1 MDNNEKRMLDETGAE
16 AENTQAAEIAEPA
29 ERAESAEQAQA
40 AEPAEPAARIE
51 AEFDA
56 DSDAEYGEDESEYE
70 DEDDA
75 PARRHGCSWAG
86 LIIALLF
93 GALLLG
99 GAAMLMSAMDEI
111 AGDGSLTGQEVT
123 VEIPQGTRTSEIAQL
138 LQDQGVI
145 EHALFFKGYLAIT
158 DKAGDLQYGTFQLR
172 VGAGYDELI
181 EVLTQPQ
188 SNTVRVTFPEGSTI
202 FQFARRVEEAG
213 LCTADEFIEAANNV
227 EAYADIPFWSRI
239 EADPNTFM
247 LGEGYLF
254 PETYEFY
261 KDDTPENI
269 VRKLYEQFNDEITA
283 DMYARMDELGM
294 SLREI
299 ITLASLIQE
308 EAGDPANQADVS
320 SVFHNRLQ
328 PDSPYPRMGS
338 DVTWYYLEDF
348 VLPYYAKQAGVSD
361 EEGESVT
368 PTEIKYAYFTGDS
381 DPNSRVGLPA
391 GPLSSPGRDA
401 IHAALYPSDTDY
413 YFFLT
418 DKNGKYYYANTY
430 EQHQQ
435 NIVEMERVN
444 NS

>member
-1 MDNNEKRMLDETGAE
+1 MDNNEKRMLDENGAE
-16 AENTQAAEIAEPA
+16 AESIQNAEIAET
-29 ERAESAEQAQA
+29 AEQA
-40 AEPAEPAARIE
+40 
-51 AEFDA
+51 EFAQPGEYIGENPGYDFPDEEEE
-56 DSDAEYGEDESEYE
+56 DSDEYE
-70 DEDDA
+70 YDEEDDA
-75 PARRHGCSWAG
+75 PARRHGCSWIG
-86 LIIALLF
+86 LIVALLF

-99 GAAMLMSAMDEI
+99 GAALVMSAMDEI

-123 VEIPQGTRTSEIAQL
+123 VEIPQGTRTAEIAQL

-145 EHALFFKGYLAIT
+145 EHALFFKGYLALT
-158 DKAGDLQYGTFQLR
+158 DKGGDLQYGSFKLR

-181 EVLTQPQ
+181 EILTQPQ

-247 LGEGYLF
+247 RGEGYLF

-294 SLREI
+294 SLREV

-320 SVFHNRLQ
+320 SVFHNRLK

-348 VLPYYAKQAGVSD
+348 VFPYYAKQAGVSD

-401 IHAALYPSDTDY
+401 INAALYPSDTDY

-435 NIVEMERVN
+435 NITEMERVN